1 VPQFLDQLTDDLLP
15 TLPSGCRQTPRKPSE
30 YTKVMYYSV
39 GSRIRVKLYSGEEVE
54 AEVTAIMDQS
64 SGRKVQIRFGG
75 VTILISPEQIIEVLR
90 Q

>member
-1 VPQFLDQLTDDLLP
+1 MCYPRCPVSVDKLP
-15 TLPSGCRQTPRKPSE
+15 ESRASTL
-30 YTKVMYYSV
+30 KVMYYSV

-54 AEVTAIMDQS
+54 AQVTAIMDQS

>member
-1 VPQFLDQLTDDLLP
+1 
-15 TLPSGCRQTPRKPSE
+15 
-30 YTKVMYYSV
+30 MYYSV
-39 GSRIRVKLYSGEEVE
+39 GSRLRVKLYSGEKIE

-75 VTILISPEQIIEVLR
+75 VTILVSPEQIIEVLR

>member
-1 VPQFLDQLTDDLLP
+1 M
-15 TLPSGCRQTPRKPSE
+15 E
-30 YTKVMYYSV
+30 YLV
-39 GSRIRVKLYSGEEVE
+39 GSRVRVKLYSGKEVE
-54 AEVTAIMDQS
+54 AEVVAIINQI

>member
-1 VPQFLDQLTDDLLP
+1 MD
-15 TLPSGCRQTPRKPSE
+15 GCRCTPQKPSE

-75 VTILISPEQIIEVLR
+75 VTILVSPEQIIEVLG
-90 Q
+90 